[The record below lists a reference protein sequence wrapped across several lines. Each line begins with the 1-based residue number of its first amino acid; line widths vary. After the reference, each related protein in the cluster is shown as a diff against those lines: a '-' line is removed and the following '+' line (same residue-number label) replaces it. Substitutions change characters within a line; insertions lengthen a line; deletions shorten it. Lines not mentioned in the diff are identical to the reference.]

1 MKEISVHVYY
11 NGVVI
16 YILLHNATI
25 AAERSSKIN
34 LMWQLVSILPSL
46 VFFGCSFVAVFFP
59 LNHTVCVLFVT
70 RMHLTVVAIKTL
82 NKHFAALK
90 NVWSGFRELLFL
102 QYLLFTVY

>member
-59 LNHTVCVLFVT
+59 
-70 RMHLTVVAIKTL
+70 
-82 NKHFAALK
+82 
-90 NVWSGFRELLFL
+90 
-102 QYLLFTVY
+102 